1 MGKERC
7 FYISIGI
14 DIGADFSLMAATLPS
29 QEIVGKPYKILHSS
43 RRSVQGAIDRIF
55 SLSQQ
60 YGLPARVYMEST
72 GIYHLP
78 LYYKLKDA
86 GLDAFVL
93 NPLVTHA
100 NKDTNIRKIHNDK
113 LDAKRIALL
122 GLRPDLK
129 TSIIPDDEVA
139 ALKALLRE
147 YHTMKKEISS
157 YICRLKNQL
166 RQSFPQYLPIFSKLN
181 GKASMAVL
189 SRCPS
194 PESVLDAGI
203 DVLAEIVE
211 QASGKGAARA
221 REKAAALLAAAQDAM
236 FFGHGNEG
244 ICYLIRHYVEMLRL
258 LEKQTAAVLNQI
270 KRYLCK
276 RPDSHLSRQVKLL
289 QTIPGAGFLTA
300 VTLVCE
306 IGDFSAFRRPKQLYS
321 YFGLDP
327 AVSQSGNSAGV
338 DMEISKRGSSYA
350 RRSLYVLALQSVSLR
365 INGEPKNPII
375 RAFYQEKCKSKAK
388 MTALGAVMHKLCN
401 IVFAVLRDEMPFV
414 LISPQEHRQRFQ
426 SASIKAA

>member
-14 DIGADFSLMAATLPS
+14 DVGADFSLMAAALPS

-60 YGLPARVYMEST
+60 YGLPARVYMESA

-78 LYYKLKDA
+78 LYHKLKDA

-194 PESVLDAGI
+194 PESILEAGI
-203 DVLAEIVE
+203 DTLAGIVE
-211 QASGKGAARA
+211 QASGKGAAKA
-221 REKAAALLAAAQDAM
+221 QKKAAALLAAAQDAM
-236 FFGHGNEG
+236 FFGHGNKG
-244 ICYLIRHYVEMLRL
+244 ICYLIQHYVEMLRL
-258 LEKQTAAVLNQI
+258 LENQTAAVLNQI
-270 KRYLCK
+270 KQYLCE
-276 RPDSHLSRQVKLL
+276 RPDSHLSQG
-289 QTIPGAGFLTA
+289 QTWKSPSEVHPMPGAAFMSLP
-300 VTLVCE
+300 CNR
-306 IGDFSAFRRPKQLYS
+306 SAC
-321 YFGLDP
+321 
-327 AVSQSGNSAGV
+327 V
-338 DMEISKRGSSYA
+338 
-350 RRSLYVLALQSVSLR
+350 
-365 INGEPKNPII
+365 
-375 RAFYQEKCKSKAK
+375 
-388 MTALGAVMHKLCN
+388 
-401 IVFAVLRDEMPFV
+401 
-414 LISPQEHRQRFQ
+414 
-426 SASIKAA
+426 